1 MKYLLEFAMTILAG
15 FMMWGSTASSKPPH
29 QLSQTPNAREP
40 VVVEL
45 FTSEGCS
52 SCPPADA
59 LLAHLD
65 SQKSVGSAEIIAL
78 EEHVDYW
85 DQQGW
90 KDPFSSSG
98 WTARQYGYSG
108 ALGNGNPFTP
118 EMVVDGAAGFVGNRG
133 AMALQEI
140 AKAAERRK
148 AKVEISEVSS
158 QENKSALFKITVA
171 STSDILSRD
180 TPEVIL
186 AITESG
192 LHSSVK
198 AGENAGEE
206 LHHSPVLREL
216 KVIGDLGKNTQEA
229 FTAQHAVR
237 IDSKWNRENLR
248 AIVFVQEKKSRHILG
263 AAQIRLSH

>member
-1 MKYLLEFAMTILAG
+1 MKDFLEFASAVLAG
-15 FMMWGSTASSKPPH
+15 FLMWGSATSSTPSD
-29 QLSQTPNAREP
+29 QLSQTPKAREP

-118 EMVVDGAAGFVGNRG
+118 EMVVDGAASFVGSRG

-140 AKAAERRK
+140 AKAAEKRK

-171 STSDILSRD
+171 SQSGVISRD

-216 KVIGDLGKNTQEA
+216 KVVGDLSKNSQEA
-229 FTAQHAVR
+229 FTAQHAVK

-248 AIVFVQEKKSRHILG
+248 AIAFVQEKRSRHILG

>member
-1 MKYLLEFAMTILAG
+1 MKYLLEFALTILAG

-29 QLSQTPNAREP
+29 QLSQPPNAREP

-118 EMVVDGAAGFVGNRG
+118 EMVVDGAAGFVGSRG

-140 AKAAERRK
+140 AKAAEKRK

-171 STSDILSRD
+171 NVSDVISRD

>member
-1 MKYLLEFAMTILAG
+1 
-15 FMMWGSTASSKPPH
+15 MMWGSTASSKPPH
-29 QLSQTPNAREP
+29 QLSQTPNALEP

-248 AIVFVQEKKSRHILG
+248 AIAFVQEKKSRHILG